1 MSAYVVVHFNL
12 KDAEQWKAYGQAS
25 GPLVAAHGGKLVS
38 RGPAEVLSGAHDRA
52 SMVII
57 EFPDRESAKRWYES
71 AEYQAIIPLRD
82 SGMDSVFI
90 LGGAFLP

>member
-52 SMVII
+52 
-57 EFPDRESAKRWYES
+57 
-71 AEYQAIIPLRD
+71 
-82 SGMDSVFI
+82 
-90 LGGAFLP
+90 